1 MANDRRAV
9 DTLARDAER
18 AGVTGVAGVMAV
30 VLAEAV
36 AGATAILWLT
46 PLWSEVKRGF
56 FKLVGSILTVLA
68 IATWF
73 SVDAGVVGRFPNGDL
88 LRGTSVGAAAATT
101 VWTLLLFLRQP
112 VAARVVGLLS
122 VPFWAA
128 TLVWMGGAG
137 RQAFALA
144 LFQLAA
150 GAALLGATTDGLLL
164 GHWYLTDRRLTRR
177 PIDRATTILIAS
189 VAFAAVAVIS
199 AGFSG
204 VASSPSINPLLTAG
218 ALAPWIA
225 LGMIA
230 ATALIAIIVKAALRG
245 DRPSAV
251 QSATGFYYLAVV
263 TAFTAEVAV
272 KTRFL
277 AEIRGPSLP

>member
-1 MANDRRAV
+1 M
-9 DTLARDAER
+9 
-18 AGVTGVAGVMAV
+18 TGVAGVMAL

-36 AGATAILWLT
+36 AGTASFLWLS

-56 FKLVGSILTVLA
+56 FTLVGAILSVLA
-68 IATWF
+68 AATWF
-73 SVDAGVVGRFPNGDL
+73 SVDAAVVAGFEGGDALRWTTLGAGVLTL
-88 LRGTSVGAAAATT
+88 L
-101 VWTLLLFLRQP
+101 WTLLLLSRRP
-112 VAARVVGLLS
+112 AAARALGYLS
-122 VPFWAA
+122 VPAWLLA
-128 TLVWMGGAG
+128 LVWMGGAG
-137 RQAFALA
+137 RQATWLA

-164 GHWYLTDRRLTRR
+164 GHWYLTDRKLTRE
-177 PIDRATTILIAS
+177 PIQRTTTILIAS
-189 VAFAAVAVIS
+189 VVVAALAVVS

-204 VASSPSINPLLTAG
+204 VSSSSAINPLLTAG

-230 ATALIAIIVKAALRG
+230 ATALIAVLVKAALKGERA
-245 DRPSAV
+245 SAV

-277 AEIRGPSLP
+277 AEVQGPTG